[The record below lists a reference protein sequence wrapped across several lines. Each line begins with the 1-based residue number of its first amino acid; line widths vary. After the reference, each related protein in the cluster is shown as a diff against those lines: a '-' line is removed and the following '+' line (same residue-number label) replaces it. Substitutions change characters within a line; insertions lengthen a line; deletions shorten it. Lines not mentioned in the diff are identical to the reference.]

1 MMWVHTAFTASV
13 LCKSKSL
20 DIEYMMIAD
29 ELWGLGRLGPG
40 PNTLKTIE
48 KCPYKTYTKR
58 IVLLGTYFILFYFF
72 LFQGKGF
79 NDLGY

>member
-40 PNTLKTIE
+40 PNTLKTFE
-48 KCPYKTYTKR
+48 KCP
-58 IVLLGTYFILFYFF
+58 
-72 LFQGKGF
+72 
-79 NDLGY
+79 